1 MSTGHPVEKGTTI
14 KYPAVALL
22 CVNSADAETYN
33 KTTGARV
40 DDKTPAQIYINY
52 GKPFLFGYMT
62 RLALT
67 EVNINWATPNVNP
80 LNNNLTIQ
88 VDNITED
95 STQIS
100 RITIPVGFYTPSE
113 LAEQVQ
119 TQFTDVFGDFL
130 NLGAHAVDPIEVTW
144 SNTTS
149 SFYVLV
155 AEPNGTTNVWN
166 EFSIRI
172 LSSSVFRPAGATVPV
187 ALPALDYDL
196 TDMMGLT
203 QVEAGGVSFKAIT
216 GGYASML
223 YTPYIDVVSNIL
235 TKNQNVQDGDT
246 YKLASSA
253 KLARIYLTNEEIV
266 GRYEKLVPVYNTSG
280 VITSANYETNIIGCR
295 PFCFKREFQF
305 PKQIQWNSTENVDV
319 MDLSVLDYKGNPVY
333 ITPRAL
339 IDTEE
344 QPDTLQ
350 VGNTADFQFTI
361 QATEV

>member
-1 MSTGHPVEKGTTI
+1 MSGVPVEDATTFRN
-14 KYPAVALL
+14 PSVALL
-22 CVNSADAETYN
+22 CVNSADAEIFN

-40 DDKTPAQIYINY
+40 DDKTPAEIYINY

-88 VDNITED
+88 VDNITTDE
-95 STQIS
+95 SLIL

-113 LAEQVQ
+113 LALAVQ
-119 TQFTDVFGDFL
+119 TQFTDAFGDFL
-130 NLGAHAVDPIEVTW
+130 NLGAHAVDPIEVNW
-144 SNTTS
+144 INQSS
-149 SFYVLV
+149 SFNILV
-155 AEPNGTTNVWN
+155 VEPNVWD

-172 LSSSVFRPAGATVPV
+172 LSSSVFRPVGASVPV
-187 ALPALDYDL
+187 ALPSLDYDL

-203 QVEAGGVSFKAIT
+203 QVEAGAVSFKAIV

-223 YTPYIDVVSNIL
+223 YTPYIDIVSSIL

-246 YKLASSA
+246 FKLSSTA
-253 KLARIYLTNEEIV
+253 KLTRLYLSNENIV
-266 GRYEKLVPVYNTSG
+266 GRYEKLVPVYNASG
-280 VITSANYETNIIGCR
+280 VITSADYETNIIGCR
-295 PFCFKREFQF
+295 PFCFKREFQT
-305 PKQIQWNSTENVDV
+305 PKQISWNTTENVDV

-333 ITPRAL
+333 ITPKAQ
-339 IDTEE
+339 IDTTEL
-344 QPDTLQ
+344 PDALQ

-361 QATEV
+361 MASEN